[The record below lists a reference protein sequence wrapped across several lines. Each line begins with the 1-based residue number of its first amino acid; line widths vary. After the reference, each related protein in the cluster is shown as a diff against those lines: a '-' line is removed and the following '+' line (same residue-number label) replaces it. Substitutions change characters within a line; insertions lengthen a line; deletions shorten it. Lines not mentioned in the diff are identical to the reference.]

1 MKIRRILATAVA
13 VAVTTPAVLLSVTPA
28 FADAAPSARTQAK
41 PTLEELEKAAAEA
54 QEVYD
59 KALAAKTAAYQVV
72 QDAMSDTAPLAVAA
86 DAAKKA
92 ADDAGAA
99 KTAADQ
105 AVTDAKAALDAL
117 PETATEDERTA
128 AETALTGAEATAATA
143 AAAKTA
149 ADAKATEAYTARDD
163 ARVAALRAYSVAQKA
178 LNDAL
183 DAKTAAAD
191 ALAKAREEE
200 ENENQDCVPEPGLT
214 TVLTGVPDSIT
225 AGTTTALTLRVSN
238 RSGKAMDNVLAYAFT
253 HATDTSGLKETD
265 RLLHLQWSTA
275 SSPKWHSIG
284 GDHLIDAIG
293 PLKDGAHADIKLRL
307 TIDASAP
314 AGNGAAFVSA
324 DYINENGSCG
334 GNPDIDMY
342 DFGVLK
348 AAKPKPGKT
357 DPGTTGTTGTT
368 GTGTTGT
375 GTTGTS
381 GGSNPSA
388 QGTASSNP
396 VTTGGSL
403 ASTGSS
409 STTPQLALASG
420 AAVALGAAAMFT
432 ARRRRTGSRI

>member
-28 FADAAPSARTQAK
+28 FADAAPTAQTQAK

-54 QEVYD
+54 QEAYD
-59 KALAAKTAAYQVV
+59 KALAAKTAAYGVLEE
-72 QDAMSDTAPLAVAA
+72 ALSDTAPLALAAKAAKTAA
-86 DAAKKA
+86 DE
-92 ADDAGAA
+92 AGAA

-117 PETATEDERTA
+117 PETATEEERTA
-128 AETALTGAEATAATA
+128 AETAVTGAEATAATA
-143 AAAKTA
+143 AADKTA
-149 ADAKATEAYTARDD
+149 ADAKAKEADTASDD
-163 ARVAALRAYSVAQKA
+163 ARVAAVRAYSLVQKA
-178 LNDAL
+178 LADAL
-183 DAKTAAAD
+183 DAKTAADD

-200 ENENQDCVPEPGLT
+200 NENQDCVAEPGLT

-225 AGTTTALTLRVSN
+225 AGTTTALTLRLSN
-238 RSGKAMDNVLAYAFT
+238 RSGKAMDNVLAHAFT

-265 RLLHLQWSTA
+265 KLLHLQWSTA

-284 GDHLIDAIG
+284 GDHLINGIG
-293 PLKDGAHADIKLRL
+293 PLKAGAHADIKLRL

-324 DYINENGSCG
+324 DYTNENGSCG
-334 GNPDIDMY
+334 GNPDIAMY
-342 DFGVLK
+342 DFGVAK

-357 DPGTTGTTGTT
+357 DDTDPGKAGTTGTTGTT
-368 GTGTTGT
+368 GT
-375 GTTGTS
+375 S
-381 GGSNPSA
+381 GGSGPSA

-396 VTTGGSL
+396 VTTGGGTL

-409 STTPQLALASG
+409 GTSQLGLLGA
-420 AAVALGAAAMFT
+420 AAVALGAAAMFVV
-432 ARRRRTGSRI
+432 RRRRTGTQV

>member
-28 FADAAPSARTQAK
+28 FADAAPTAQTQAK

-54 QEVYD
+54 QKAYD
-59 KALAAKTAAYQVV
+59 KALAAKTAAYQLVE
-72 QDAMSDTAPLAVAA
+72 DAMSDTAPLTVAA

-92 ADDAGAA
+92 ADDAAAA
-99 KTAADQ
+99 KAAADQ

-117 PETATEDERTA
+117 PETATEEERTT
-128 AETALTGAEATAATA
+128 AETTLTGAEATAATA

-149 ADAKATEAYTARDD
+149 ADTKAEEAGDAADD
-163 ARVAALRAYSVAQKA
+163 ARVAALRAYSLTQQA
-178 LNDAL
+178 LTDAL
-183 DAKTAAAD
+183 DVKTAAD
-191 ALAKAREEE
+191 EALAKAREEA
-200 ENENQDCVPEPGLT
+200 NENQDCVAEPGLT

-225 AGTTTALTLRVSN
+225 AGTTTALSLRVSN
-238 RSGKAMDNVLAYAFT
+238 RTDKAMDDVLAHAFT
-253 HATDTSGLKETD
+253 HATDTSGLRETD
-265 RLLHLQWSTA
+265 KLLHLQWSTA

-284 GDHLIDAIG
+284 GDHRINGIG
-293 PLKDGAHADIKLRL
+293 PLKAGAHADIKLRL

-324 DYINENGSCG
+324 DYTNENGSCG

-342 DFGVLK
+342 DFGVVK
-348 AAKPKPGKT
+348 AAKPKPGRTDDT
-357 DPGTTGTTGTT
+357 DPGK
-368 GTGTTGT
+368 T

-381 GGSNPSA
+381 GGSGPSA

-432 ARRRRTGSRI
+432 ARRRRTGTQV